1 MSCHRPFC
9 RNTSLAAAAVAA
21 LVLLAPAQV
30 VPARA
35 QAAHAAQQATLS
47 DITNTTKSDSAKPPA
62 SQKTGAGNV
71 AAVDQANPAQ
81 QKSLT
86 SKAIEK
92 VKQVAKSAGD
102 IFNRVPCL
110 PPKGGAKSV
119 GSLPHVASKLAAGE
133 PVVIVAAA
141 TNRGM
146 GIVAD
151 AKSDI
156 KTIKDLKGKRVAIFP
171 GSTQEVV
178 ILERLKAEGMSISD
192 IQPIRLSFSDM
203 AAALARGDIDAYVG
217 AEPGPGISLANGTG
231 RLIEYPYSTPIGS
244 LNMILSAS
252 EKMIK
257 QDPDRIKMIV
267 KMHEQ
272 ATDYAM
278 AHPEEMIQVAMQ
290 KLGQQRKSIEIA
302 VPNVELTW
310 KIDDE
315 FIRRAKAY
323 SELMVE
329 KKQVRQAP
337 DMAHAITE
345 QFM

>member
-1 MSCHRPFC
+1 MPVAP
-9 RNTSLAAAAVAA
+9 NSLLSRLLFVS
-21 LVLLAPAQV
+21 LGVLSLLSATPHARADDKVLRVGTLKLIHGITPYFYQKFAPSGYTVEV
-30 VPARA
+30 VPFESPTDGKNAVLTGTVDTCIHGI
-35 QAAHAAQQATLS
+35 AAFLL
-47 DITNTTKSDSAKPPA
+47 
-62 SQKTGAGNV
+62 GA
-71 AAVDQANPAQ
+71 
-81 QKSLT
+81 
-86 SKAIEK
+86 
-92 VKQVAKSAGD
+92 
-102 IFNRVPCL
+102 
-110 PPKGGAKSV
+110 
-119 GSLPHVASKLAAGE
+119 AAGE

-146 GIVAD
+146 GIIAD

-156 KTIKDLKGKRVAIFP
+156 KTVKDLRGKRVAIFP

-178 ILERLKAEGMSISD
+178 MLERLKAEGMSIRD

-203 AAALARGDIDAYVG
+203 AGALARGDIDAYVG

-231 RLIEYPYSTPIGS
+231 RLIEYPYSTSIGS

-252 EKMIK
+252 EKLIK
-257 QDPDRIKMIV
+257 ENPERLRMIV
-267 KMHEQ
+267 EMHKK

-278 AHPEEMIQVAMQ
+278 AHPEEMVEVAMQ

-315 FIRRAKAY
+315 FVRRARAY

-337 DMAHAITE
+337 DMSRAITE

>member
-1 MSCHRPFC
+1 MS
-9 RNTSLAAAAVAA
+9 
-21 LVLLAPAQV
+21 V
-30 VPARA
+30 VPARLVKRVLFASLAIVFLLFNAPPA
-35 QAAHAAQQATLS
+35 QAQNKVLRVGTLKLIHGITPYFYEKFAPAGYTVEVVPFESPTDGKNAVLTGTVDTCIHGIAAFLL
-47 DITNTTKSDSAKPPA
+47 
-62 SQKTGAGNV
+62 GA
-71 AAVDQANPAQ
+71 
-81 QKSLT
+81 
-86 SKAIEK
+86 
-92 VKQVAKSAGD
+92 
-102 IFNRVPCL
+102 
-110 PPKGGAKSV
+110 
-119 GSLPHVASKLAAGE
+119 AAGE

-203 AAALARGDIDAYVG
+203 PAALARGDIDAYVG

-231 RLIEYPYSTPIGS
+231 RLVEYPYSTPIGS

-257 QDPDRIKMIV
+257 EDPERLKIIV
-267 KMHEQ
+267 EMHKK

-278 AHPEEMIQVAMQ
+278 SHPDEMIQVAIQ

-302 VPNVELTW
+302 IPNVELTW

-323 SELMVE
+323 SALMVE

-337 DMAHAITE
+337 DMSRAIT
-345 QFM
+345 QKFVMSQQ

>member
-1 MSCHRPFC
+1 MPAASRSLLSRLLFA
-9 RNTSLAAAAVAA
+9 SLGALSLLAAAPQAHADDK
-21 LVLLAPAQV
+21 VLRVGTLKLIHGITPYFYEKFAPPGYKIEV
-30 VPARA
+30 VPFESPTDGKNAVLTGTVDTCVHGI
-35 QAAHAAQQATLS
+35 AAFLL
-47 DITNTTKSDSAKPPA
+47 
-62 SQKTGAGNV
+62 GA
-71 AAVDQANPAQ
+71 
-81 QKSLT
+81 
-86 SKAIEK
+86 
-92 VKQVAKSAGD
+92 
-102 IFNRVPCL
+102 
-110 PPKGGAKSV
+110 
-119 GSLPHVASKLAAGE
+119 AAGE

-146 GIVAD
+146 GVIAD

-156 KTIKDLKGKRVAIFP
+156 KTIKDLKGKRVAITP

-178 ILERLKAEGMSISD
+178 ILERLKAEGMTIND

-203 AAALARGDIDAYVG
+203 PGALARGDIDAYVG

-231 RLIEYPYSTPIGS
+231 RLVEYPYSTSIGS

-257 QDPDRIKMIV
+257 ENPERLKMIV
-267 KMHEQ
+267 EMHKK

-278 AHPEEMIQVAMQ
+278 AHPEEMVEVAMQ
-290 KLGQQRKSIEIA
+290 KLGQQRASIEKA

-310 KIDDE
+310 KIDND
-315 FIRRAKAY
+315 FITRAKAY
-323 SELMVE
+323 SGLMVE

-337 DMAHAITE
+337 DMARAITE

>member
-1 MSCHRPFC
+1 MVPQTGGFLYRVQLPGKHQD
-9 RNTSLAAAAVAA
+9 LI
-21 LVLLAPAQV
+21 LLAERIAMPA
-30 VPARA
+30 ASFLTRLYA
-35 QAAHAAQQATLS
+35 LFLFATLPLVM
-47 DITNTTKSDSAKPPA
+47 SAPDA
-62 SQKTGAGNV
+62 SA
-71 AAVDQANPAQ
+71 D
-81 QKSLT
+81 
-86 SKAIEK
+86 EK
-92 VKQVAKSAGD
+92 VL
-102 IFNRVPCL
+102 RVGTLKLIHGITPYFYEKFA
-110 PPKGGAKSV
+110 PPGYKIEVIPFESPTDGKNAVLTGTVDTCIHGIAAFLLGA
-119 GSLPHVASKLAAGE
+119 AAGE

-156 KTIKDLKGKRVAIFP
+156 KTVKDLKGKRVAIWP

-178 ILERLKAEGMSISD
+178 ILERLKAEGLSVKD
-192 IQPIRLSFSDM
+192 IQPVRLSFSDM
-203 AAALARGDIDAYVG
+203 PAALARGDVDAYVG

-231 RLIEYPYSTPIGS
+231 RLVEYPYSTPIGS

-257 QDPDRIKMIV
+257 EDPKRLKMIV
-267 KMHEQ
+267 EMHKK

-278 AHPEEMIQVAMQ
+278 AHPEEMVEVAMQ
-290 KLGQQRKSIEIA
+290 KLGQQRPSIEKA

-310 KIDDE
+310 KIDQD
-315 FIRRAKAY
+315 FIGRAKAY
-323 SELMVE
+323 TELMVE

-337 DMAHAITE
+337 DLAHAITQ

>member
-1 MSCHRPFC
+1 MPAAPNPLLTRRLLVSFGML
-9 RNTSLAAAAVAA
+9 SL
-21 LVLLAPAQV
+21 LLASPQARAEDKVLRVGTLKLIHGITPYFYEKFAPAGYRVEV
-30 VPARA
+30 VPFESPTDGKNAVLTGTVDTCVHGI
-35 QAAHAAQQATLS
+35 AAFLL
-47 DITNTTKSDSAKPPA
+47 
-62 SQKTGAGNV
+62 GA
-71 AAVDQANPAQ
+71 
-81 QKSLT
+81 
-86 SKAIEK
+86 
-92 VKQVAKSAGD
+92 
-102 IFNRVPCL
+102 
-110 PPKGGAKSV
+110 
-119 GSLPHVASKLAAGE
+119 AAGE

-203 AAALARGDIDAYVG
+203 AGALARGDIDAYVG

-231 RLIEYPYSTPIGS
+231 RLIEYPYSTSIGS

-257 QDPDRIKMIV
+257 ENPERLKMV
-267 KMHEQ
+267 VEMHKK

-278 AHPEEMIQVAMQ
+278 AHPEEMIQIAMQ

-310 KIDDE
+310 KIDDD
-315 FIRRAKAY
+315 FVKRAKAY

-337 DMAHAITE
+337 DMSRAITE